1 MLDFTANSQPDG
13 SGDRQDCPGLGRSLH
28 QLRRRLL
35 RHLPQRRYRTGLIRP
50 SSRACGQAVRRS
62 NDERRIEVSALAPL
76 VSGQV
81 LRDEFAFNDEAE
93 TIAAFANWRAETLS
107 IDQPRPTVALLASSD
122 AEIAV
127 ILGADVEKRVHLTD
141 IGGLY
146 PSALRFDL
154 SVMKES

>member
-1 MLDFTANSQPDG
+1 MAVSRCRCWRVAGTDFTANSQPDG
-13 SGDRQDCPGLGRSLH
+13 SGTDKTAQVSVAAFTSYGGGFSATFLNVDTAPVYLTLFQVR
-28 QLRRRLL
+28 
-35 RHLPQRRYRTGLIRP
+35 
-50 SSRACGQAVRRS
+50 GQAVRRS

-127 ILGADVEKRVHLTD
+127 ILGADV
-141 IGGLY
+141 
-146 PSALRFDL
+146 
-154 SVMKES
+154 